1 VILEQQNLSSIFPLT
16 TEAKKLGIFVGEWN
30 IEGYFTFQGKS
41 LKVKGV
47 WMLSWAAAKWGVL
60 NVGEMEIE
68 GLGVYEEVDILGF
81 DASEKLYHLFS
92 VTNTAATHDHKGN
105 WLDDKTM
112 RFFYQGL
119 QEGKPYKETIDI
131 TSVSTTELTITETD
145 ELDGQ
150 TVSTM
155 DITLRKQPLQSLPE
169 NL

>member
-1 VILEQQNLSSIFPLT
+1 MEQQDLSSIFPVPP
-16 TEAKKLGIFVGEWN
+16 EANKLGIFVGEWN
-30 IEGYFTFQGKS
+30 IEGYLTFQGKN

-47 WMLSWAAAKWGVL
+47 WILSWAAAKWGVL

-81 DASEKLYHLFS
+81 DEGEKRYHLFS

-112 RFFYQGL
+112 RFSYQGL
-119 QEGKPYKETIDI
+119 QEGKKYKETIDI
-131 TSVSTTELTITETD
+131 RSVSSTELAITETD

-155 DITLRKQPLQSLPE
+155 DITLRKQPIPKL
-169 NL
+169 

>member
-47 WMLSWAAAKWGVL
+47 WMLSWAAAGWGVL
-60 NVGEMEIE
+60 NVGELELE

-81 DASEKLYHLFS
+81 DTNEKMYHIFS

-105 WLDDKTM
+105 WLDEKTM
-112 RFFYQGL
+112 LFSFEGL
-119 QEGKPYKETIDI
+119 QEGKGYEEIIEIRK
-131 TSVSTTELTITETD
+131 VSPTELAIMEKD
-145 ELDGQ
+145 ELEGQ
-150 TVSTM
+150 TVSAM
-155 DITLRKQPLQSLPE
+155 DITLRKQPIPK
-169 NL
+169 NIG

>member
-1 VILEQQNLSSIFPLT
+1 LLFLEQQDFSSIFPLSL
-16 TEAKKLGIFVGEWN
+16 EAKKLGIFVGEWN
-30 IEGYFTFQGKS
+30 IEGYFVYQGKS

-81 DASEKLYHLFS
+81 DADEKMYHLFS

-105 WLDDKTM
+105 WLDDENM
-112 RFFYQGL
+112 RLTYRGL
-119 QEGKPYKETIDI
+119 QERKIYKETIDI
-131 TSVSTTELTITETD
+131 KSVSSTELAIIETD

-155 DITLRKQPLQSLPE
+155 DITLRKQPIPRL
-169 NL
+169 